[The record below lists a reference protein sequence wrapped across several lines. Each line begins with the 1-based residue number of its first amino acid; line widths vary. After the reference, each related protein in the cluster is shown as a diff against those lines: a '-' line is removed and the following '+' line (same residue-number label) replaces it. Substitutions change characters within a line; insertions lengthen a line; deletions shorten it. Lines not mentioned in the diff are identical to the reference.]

1 MHRSGTSLLGGILH
15 RLGVELPGNTI
26 AGDHHNPEGY
36 FEWDEV
42 VSIQE
47 RLLIDIH
54 RWWPSSE
61 GALALPDGWLQHPA
75 TRHAYCQ
82 LRNLL
87 EVAVCQQQGLWAIK
101 DPRCSRLLPLWL
113 DLCHQLSIP
122 LRLLLAVRD
131 PAEVAA
137 SLVRRDGPLVG
148 MDLLRAQQLW
158 WRHNL
163 EVVDAA
169 HQADLPLAV
178 VDFDLWFQAPE
189 RQLDALQ
196 NSLPELSPSSQERLQ
211 ALALINPQYRRSLN
225 AKPVINLQHSVRRL
239 HRRLLR
245 QPFPRRW
252 PSSNPPFAS
261 QPASRPDQPE
271 LWPNWLVA
279 HRFFPAPRLTEPV
292 SLASEIQLSVCGTSW
307 FDLLPHLLVQR
318 LPLPALVQY
327 RVDFAGSATHQL
339 HLSRRSD
346 LVQPLHQVLP
356 LVERLTLNL
365 ELPPPERAS
374 HWLAHLQV
382 QQLILD
388 PDPARVLL
396 LRALGLPAFWL
407 DTQAE
412 VNGWLQQPQAVDP
425 HQWASRLG
433 LAPPLKGH
441 LQVLGYAGP
450 DFERALSKE
459 MSSPFGSGDQSSAP
473 AISYLPGWDELLI
486 EDPCAGL
493 LRAGWLQAAAHSA
506 ARLIRA
512 GANYCPEEWQQL
524 QTTSPCVAH
533 PFDASPAE
541 LRARHDGKPL
551 MALAEDRPT
560 PPLQTLRQW
569 QAPDLPQRPPLASVV
584 VSLYNYADRITEAL
598 QSVRA
603 QTQQC
608 LELIVVDDASTDN
621 GTSVV
626 ERWIDTCL
634 SAVGHPFVRVLL
646 LRHAHNVGLATARNT
661 ALAHSQARWCFVLDA
676 DNALY
681 PDAVAGCLALIDS
694 SDPQLAVV
702 HPLLAVEAESGRSDE
717 KRTLVRS
724 QSWQR
729 ERLRF
734 ENHVDAMALV
744 RRSAWEAVGGYTH
757 IEGGWE
763 DYDFWCKLVGA
774 GYYGLQCPRILAV
787 YRSHAASMSHCTTN
801 RSWHALSRTLQQ
813 RHPWLQLPLAQ
824 AEDV

>member
-292 SLASEIQLSVCGTSW
+292 SLHRNWLSVCGTSGLIY
-307 FDLLPHLLVQR
+307 FLPTCAF
-318 LPLPALVQY
+318 PLPALVQY
-327 RVDFAGSATHQL
+327 RVDFAGLATHQL

-346 LVQPLHQVLP
+346 LVQPLHQVSQVVTYP
-356 LVERLTLNL
+356 QPW
-365 ELPPPERAS
+365 LPPPERAPLVGTPS
-374 HWLAHLQV
+374 SSTAH
-382 QQLILD
+382 LD
-388 PDPARVLL
+388 PDPVVLL
-396 LRALGLPAFWL
+396 LQALGLPAFWL

-412 VNGWLQQPQAVDP
+412 VNVGCSNLRPLTLINGHPV
-425 HQWASRLG
+425 G
-433 LAPPLKGH
+433 LTPPLKGH
-441 LQVLGYAGP
+441 LRVLGYAGP
-450 DFERALSKE
+450 
-459 MSSPFGSGDQSSAP
+459 
-473 AISYLPGWDELLI
+473 I
-486 EDPCAGL
+486 
-493 LRAGWLQAAAHSA
+493 
-506 ARLIRA
+506 
-512 GANYCPEEWQQL
+512 
-524 QTTSPCVAH
+524 
-533 PFDASPAE
+533 
-541 LRARHDGKPL
+541 
-551 MALAEDRPT
+551 
-560 PPLQTLRQW
+560 
-569 QAPDLPQRPPLASVV
+569 
-584 VSLYNYADRITEAL
+584 
-598 QSVRA
+598 
-603 QTQQC
+603 
-608 LELIVVDDASTDN
+608 
-621 GTSVV
+621 
-626 ERWIDTCL
+626 
-634 SAVGHPFVRVLL
+634 
-646 LRHAHNVGLATARNT
+646 
-661 ALAHSQARWCFVLDA
+661 
-676 DNALY
+676 
-681 PDAVAGCLALIDS
+681 
-694 SDPQLAVV
+694 
-702 HPLLAVEAESGRSDE
+702 
-717 KRTLVRS
+717 
-724 QSWQR
+724 
-729 ERLRF
+729 
-734 ENHVDAMALV
+734 
-744 RRSAWEAVGGYTH
+744 
-757 IEGGWE
+757 
-763 DYDFWCKLVGA
+763 
-774 GYYGLQCPRILAV
+774 
-787 YRSHAASMSHCTTN
+787 
-801 RSWHALSRTLQQ
+801 
-813 RHPWLQLPLAQ
+813 
-824 AEDV
+824 